1 MNLLLIT
8 DEDFLADG
16 TVRLCGRRA
25 WHAREVLKAEPGERL
40 RVGRVGGLV
49 GDGEVLESSPNELRL
64 RVLLAHD
71 PPPRPE
77 IDLLLAMPRPKAL
90 KRILPA
96 AASLGVD
103 RIVLMNAYRV
113 EKSYFQS
120 KVLGES
126 FVHRLLLE
134 GLQQARDTRLPTVL
148 VRDRLRPFVEDE
160 LGELFGTAGQRL
172 IAHPAHDPNGNERP
186 TLRAERTVIAIG
198 PEGGWIPF
206 ELELFKAHD
215 FQPIALGP
223 RTLRVEAFVPFVL
236 GWLHASTRPLLG
248 RIDQIE
254 ADPGQLT
261 KAL

>member
-25 WHAREVLKAEPGERL
+25 WHAREVLKAEPGEQL

-49 GDGEVLESSPNELRL
+49 GDGEVLESSPDELRL
-64 RVLLAHD
+64 RVSLAHE

-77 IDLLLAMPRPKAL
+77 VDLLLAMPRPKAL

-103 RIVLMNAYRV
+103 RIVLINAYRV

-120 KVLGES
+120 KVLAEP

-134 GLQQARDTRLPTVL
+134 GLEQARDTRMPRVL

-160 LGELFGTAGQRL
+160 LGDLFATAGQRL
-172 IAHPAHDPNGNERP
+172 IAHPVPDPNGSEPP
-186 TLRAERTVIAIG
+186 TVGSEPTVIAIG
-198 PEGGWIPF
+198 PEGGWVPF
-206 ELELFKAHD
+206 ELELLKAHG
-215 FQPIALGP
+215 FHPIVLGA

-236 GWLHASTRPLLG
+236 GWLQAHEARPSRG
-248 RIDQIE
+248 VAEQHVE
-254 ADPGQLT
+254 
-261 KAL
+261 